1 MRVTEIIRGIL
12 DLIDQIEDQK
22 DSKQY
27 YDDKSRR
34 MDQIDDLQG
43 SGNASTYA
51 NEPDE
56 QVSDIASVTVDA
68 GGGWQEP
75 KHPADIRGEHGRVY
89 GGN

>member
-12 DLIDQIEDQK
+12 DLIDQIEDQQ
-22 DSKQY
+22 DSQQY
-27 YDDKSRR
+27 YDDESRR

-43 SGNASTYA
+43 SSCASTYA

-56 QVSDIASVTVDA
+56 QVAGIASVTVDA

-89 GGN
+89 GDN

>member
-12 DLIDQIEDQK
+12 DLIDQIEDQQ
-22 DSKQY
+22 DSQQY
-27 YDDKSRR
+27 YDDESRR

-43 SGNASTYA
+43 SGCASTYA

-75 KHPADIRGEHGRVY
+75 KHPEDIRGDSVRVY

>member
-12 DLIDQIEDQK
+12 DLIDQIEDQQ
-22 DSKQY
+22 DSQQY
-27 YDDKSRR
+27 YDDESRR

-43 SGNASTYA
+43 SDCASTYA

-56 QVSDIASVTVDA
+56 QVAGIASVTVDA

-89 GGN
+89 GDN